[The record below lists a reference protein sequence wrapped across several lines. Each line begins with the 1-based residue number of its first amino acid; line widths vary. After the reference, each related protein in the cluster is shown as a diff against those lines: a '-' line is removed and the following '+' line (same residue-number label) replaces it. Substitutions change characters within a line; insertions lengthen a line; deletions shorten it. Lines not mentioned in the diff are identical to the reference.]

1 VQIEDK
7 NIVRQAFHAAID
19 ACGGGAA
26 GRRKMLFALGITEA
40 RMHQCIKKQ
49 KVHIKVALKLQ
60 VLTRTRYKWPDLCP
74 AEYREINDVS
84 KFCEQ

>member
-1 VQIEDK
+1 MLEDNNLVK
-7 NIVRQAFHAAID
+7 QAFYAAID

-49 KVHIKVALKLQ
+49 KVQIKVALKLQ
-60 VLTRTRYKWPDLCP
+60 VLTKTRFKWQDLCP
-74 AEYREINDVS
+74 NEYREINEVS